1 MKRAVVFGIALL
13 AAAISAIGL
22 LHREEATD
30 IRLTGIVSANE
41 ALVAS
46 EISGRIRELRV
57 DEGDRVEKGQVI
69 AVLATEEID
78 TQRQRQLAAIDQL
91 SARLEQGEERVE
103 LETARVKSQIEAAT
117 AQLRASESQRE
128 EIRAELDQAMK
139 DLERTSELLTQGLVA
154 RQVKEREESVVEV
167 IRARMRT
174 ADDRVEAARAELEI
188 HRASERQVRVMEQEV
203 QQTEAQAA
211 QARAELKQIA
221 VRLGYTELRSPLTG
235 VVSIRVAREGEFV
248 AAGSP
253 VVTVVD
259 LNDVWVRA
267 EVEETLL
274 GRLVLGQPLEVILAS
289 DLALVGKVTFI
300 SPEAGFATQRD
311 VDRVKRDIRTFAIK
325 VALDNP
331 DGRIHPGM
339 TAFVVVPGE
348 EAPPTARRDEN
359 EAPVL
364 PAETEPGPATER
376 LPVLTGTA
384 IAAPA
389 PKPPVPAPVPTQTRP
404 EQKPRPTP
412 RDVSQAGNPVSTAP
426 PKPASV
432 TPVARESPVPERPV
446 TSASPASAKSTARED
461 RAARVSPPVPE
472 SERIENT
479 ASEPPPNSARPA
491 SPAAP
496 ASPSLEELLEN
507 IDIEDP
513 TEADLAL
520 LEAALDAETATG
532 EGAAGRRGASK
543 PEAPAVTRAPPP
555 PDPPPLQLEGISVAD
570 GKPFAIINGARVIE
584 GDSVGGAR
592 VVRITQDSVVLDF
605 GGRSITLRF

>member
-13 AAAISAIGL
+13 VAAVSAIGL
-22 LHREEATD
+22 LRREEAAD

-154 RQVKEREESVVEV
+154 RQVKEREESAVEV

-211 QARAELKQIA
+211 QARAELRQIA

-274 GRLVLGQPLEVILAS
+274 GRLVLGQPLKVILAS
-289 DLALVGKVTFI
+289 DLELVGKVTFI

-348 EAPPTARRDEN
+348 DPPPTAERHEK
-359 EAPVL
+359 EAPIL
-364 PAETEPGPATER
+364 PAEPEPGPATER

-389 PKPPVPAPVPTQTRP
+389 PKPVQTGPEPRP
-404 EQKPRPTP
+404 KPRPELS
-412 RDVSQAGNPVSTAP
+412 DVPKTEKPVSSAP
-426 PKPASV
+426 PKPAAE

-446 TSASPASAKSTARED
+446 TSASPASAKSTAREG
-461 RAARVSPPVPE
+461 RAARVLPPVPE
-472 SERIENT
+472 SERIESP
-479 ASEPPPNSARPA
+479 AAEPPPNSARPA

-555 PDPPPLQLEGISVAD
+555 PDPPPLRLEGISAAD
-570 GKPFAIINGARVIE
+570 GKPFAVINGARVIE

-592 VVRITQDSVVLDF
+592 VVRITHDSVVIDF